1 MRQPSLP
8 VVVMRKFLFFLLSLV
23 SLAARPSDDEIVGV
37 RITRAQGGLPDN
49 NVREI
54 YQDSVGF
61 MYFSTHYSSYRYDGY
76 SFSYVPDSVVQ
87 PLRLAAARQ
96 RKSFGKGYFSDNRG
110 NGVTVS
116 PDGMLEYVDRA
127 GSGRIRMKVFDAS
140 LLGETDNI
148 KCKVVTDGSG
158 RIWVSVNGNGVF
170 VYDKASR
177 RMTHITRES
186 LGGLLGSDYVVYMM
200 EDRDG
205 NIWLAVRNNGLVCMR
220 AVRRQYAAVGLGA
233 GAEEWALDIRMVS
246 RLPGGSILVANK
258 RQLFEAAPDLR
269 SLRERGPALGGV
281 LSAGTDGQG
290 RLWLGTRFDG
300 VYVDG
305 VRHGSGRVDCLTADS
320 RGRIWKCGIHGAVAM
335 AALTAGGEYS
345 ERTFMLGNGGL
356 TPHTMLLG
364 KDGSMLVGAETGL
377 YRFVPDS
384 LLADTSAYQRLLPYP
399 VYSLFADS
407 KGRLWIGTHGHG
419 VLTTDARG
427 RYIRLTAKD
436 GLPNDVVQSVG
447 EDRHGRICIT
457 TQDGAV
463 YYSPSTRKMEYLYFH
478 NDPKLNFFSE
488 NCALRLADGR
498 MLFGTLGGLVVV
510 NRDFRPSTRVPQ
522 QVDVT
527 EVSVDGVPSWTLPQ
541 TGRAGADGGG
551 RTLVVGHDESSVVF
565 RFSNFN
571 YLRLQP
577 THYSYML
584 EGCDKNWSAAT
595 ELNFASYNDLPPGKY
610 VFRVRCL
617 GDDGTWTE
625 PRAAFALTVLPPWW
639 ASPAAFAVYCVVL
652 FLAAMVAYRY
662 LHTVY
667 RLRRDIAVEKRLT
680 QFKLDFFTNI
690 SHEFRTPL
698 TLIAG
703 SMERIRQVGGSI
715 GDLRMPI
722 DRMQRSVDRMLRL
735 VNQLL
740 EFRRMQEDRLHLS
753 LELTE
758 VVGFLRGIADSFH
771 DVAEGKGVALRFAPQ
786 CKRWEVF
793 VDRGFLDKI
802 VYELL
807 NNAIKYTPAGGS
819 VDLRLRNDGGSM
831 VVMVADTGVGVPA
844 DKRAGIF
851 DRYSTGNQSRGSL
864 GIGLNLVAGLVAAHH
879 GVISLD
885 DNAGGGSVF
894 TVSLPVAR
902 EAYAEGDF
910 MAADGVA
917 PGPANAG
924 KAFVEPVA
932 ELQMPPMND
941 KTVLVVDD
949 DADVRGY
956 LAHELG
962 RYFTVVA
969 AADGQEAMARLG
981 LDGGGGHDSGAGTAV
996 DLVVSDV
1003 RMPRMG
1009 GMELCR
1015 HIRSCSRTRGLPVIL
1030 LTALGDVGTQA
1041 KGYDV
1046 GADAYVTKPFSLRLL
1061 VAQCRRLMERGMAG
1075 GANAG
1080 GQGAPPAGQPA
1091 AAVVTDERDHRLKE
1105 QIVAYAEAHIADAEF
1120 SADRFADGMGMGRS
1134 AFFAKFKSLTGKS
1147 PNEYLRELRLSRAAE
1162 LLSAGPVT
1170 AAEVAYQVGM
1180 KTPQYFSTCFKKRF
1194 GVTPAQWQAGMR
1206 AAADSHAAG

>member
-1 MRQPSLP
+1 
-8 VVVMRKFLFFLLSLV
+8 
-23 SLAARPSDDEIVGV
+23 
-37 RITRAQGGLPDN
+37 
-49 NVREI
+49 
-54 YQDSVGF
+54 
-61 MYFSTHYSSYRYDGY
+61 
-76 SFSYVPDSVVQ
+76 
-87 PLRLAAARQ
+87 
-96 RKSFGKGYFSDNRG
+96 
-110 NGVTVS
+110 
-116 PDGMLEYVDRA
+116 
-127 GSGRIRMKVFDAS
+127 
-140 LLGETDNI
+140 
-148 KCKVVTDGSG
+148 
-158 RIWVSVNGNGVF
+158 
-170 VYDKASR
+170 
-177 RMTHITRES
+177 
-186 LGGLLGSDYVVYMM
+186 
-200 EDRDG
+200 
-205 NIWLAVRNNGLVCMR
+205 
-220 AVRRQYAAVGLGA
+220 
-233 GAEEWALDIRMVS
+233 
-246 RLPGGSILVANK
+246 
-258 RQLFEAAPDLR
+258 
-269 SLRERGPALGGV
+269 
-281 LSAGTDGQG
+281 
-290 RLWLGTRFDG
+290 
-300 VYVDG
+300 
-305 VRHGSGRVDCLTADS
+305 
-320 RGRIWKCGIHGAVAM
+320 M

-384 LLADTSAYQRLLPYP
+384 LLAYTSAYQRLLPYP

-427 RYIRLTAKD
+427 RYIRLSAKD
-436 GLPNDVVQSVG
+436 GLPSDVVQSVG

-831 VVMVADTGVGVPA
+831 VVMVA
-844 DKRAGIF
+844 
-851 DRYSTGNQSRGSL
+851 
-864 GIGLNLVAGLVAAHH
+864 
-879 GVISLD
+879 
-885 DNAGGGSVF
+885 
-894 TVSLPVAR
+894 
-902 EAYAEGDF
+902 
-910 MAADGVA
+910 
-917 PGPANAG
+917 
-924 KAFVEPVA
+924 
-932 ELQMPPMND
+932 
-941 KTVLVVDD
+941 
-949 DADVRGY
+949 
-956 LAHELG
+956 
-962 RYFTVVA
+962 
-969 AADGQEAMARLG
+969 
-981 LDGGGGHDSGAGTAV
+981 
-996 DLVVSDV
+996 
-1003 RMPRMG
+1003 
-1009 GMELCR
+1009 
-1015 HIRSCSRTRGLPVIL
+1015 
-1030 LTALGDVGTQA
+1030 
-1041 KGYDV
+1041 
-1046 GADAYVTKPFSLRLL
+1046 
-1061 VAQCRRLMERGMAG
+1061 
-1075 GANAG
+1075 NAG

-1194 GVTPAQWQAGMR
+1194 GVTPAQWQTGMR

>member
-1 MRQPSLP
+1 M
-8 VVVMRKFLFFLLSLV
+8 FFLLSLV

-76 SFSYVPDSVVQ
+76 AFSYVPDSVVQ

-96 RKSFGKGYFSDNRG
+96 RKSFGRGYFSDNRG

-148 KCKVVTDGSG
+148 KCKVVTDGDG

-233 GAEEWALDIRMVS
+233 CAEEWALDIRMVS

-335 AALTAGGEYS
+335 AALTAGGDYS
-345 ERTFMLGNGGL
+345 ERAFQLGNSGL

-436 GLPNDVVQSVG
+436 GLPSDVVQSVG

-510 NRDFRPSTRVPQ
+510 DRDFRPSTRVPQ

-527 EVSVDGVPSWTLPQ
+527 EVSVDGVPSWTLPR
-541 TGRAGADGGG
+541 TGRTGADGGG
-551 RTLVVGHDESSVVF
+551 RALVVGHDESSVVF

-584 EGCDKNWSAAT
+584 EGCDKGWSAGT

-652 FLAAMVAYRY
+652 LLAAMVAYRY

-771 DVAEGKGVALRFAPQ
+771 DVALGKGVALRFAPQ

-949 DADVRGY
+949 VADVRGY

-981 LDGGGGHDSGAGTAV
+981 LDGGGGHDSLGVTAV

>member
-1 MRQPSLP
+1 
-8 VVVMRKFLFFLLSLV
+8 
-23 SLAARPSDDEIVGV
+23 
-37 RITRAQGGLPDN
+37 
-49 NVREI
+49 
-54 YQDSVGF
+54 
-61 MYFSTHYSSYRYDGY
+61 
-76 SFSYVPDSVVQ
+76 
-87 PLRLAAARQ
+87 
-96 RKSFGKGYFSDNRG
+96 
-110 NGVTVS
+110 
-116 PDGMLEYVDRA
+116 
-127 GSGRIRMKVFDAS
+127 
-140 LLGETDNI
+140 
-148 KCKVVTDGSG
+148 
-158 RIWVSVNGNGVF
+158 
-170 VYDKASR
+170 
-177 RMTHITRES
+177 
-186 LGGLLGSDYVVYMM
+186 
-200 EDRDG
+200 
-205 NIWLAVRNNGLVCMR
+205 
-220 AVRRQYAAVGLGA
+220 
-233 GAEEWALDIRMVS
+233 MVS

-320 RGRIWKCGIHGAVAM
+320 RGRIWKCGIRGAVAM
-335 AALTAGGEYS
+335 AALAAGGEYS

-384 LLADTSAYQRLLPYP
+384 LLADTLAYQRLLPYP

-436 GLPNDVVQSVG
+436 GLPSDVVQSVG

-981 LDGGGGHDSGAGTAV
+981 LDGGGHDSGAGTAV
-996 DLVVSDV
+996 DLIVSDV
-1003 RMPRMG
+1003 RMSRMG

-1046 GADAYVTKPFSLRLL
+1046 GADAYVIKPFSLRLL

>member
-1 MRQPSLP
+1 M
-8 VVVMRKFLFFLLSLV
+8 
-23 SLAARPSDDEIVGV
+23 
-37 RITRAQGGLPDN
+37 
-49 NVREI
+49 
-54 YQDSVGF
+54 
-61 MYFSTHYSSYRYDGY
+61 
-76 SFSYVPDSVVQ
+76 
-87 PLRLAAARQ
+87 
-96 RKSFGKGYFSDNRG
+96 
-110 NGVTVS
+110 
-116 PDGMLEYVDRA
+116 
-127 GSGRIRMKVFDAS
+127 
-140 LLGETDNI
+140 
-148 KCKVVTDGSG
+148 
-158 RIWVSVNGNGVF
+158 
-170 VYDKASR
+170 
-177 RMTHITRES
+177 
-186 LGGLLGSDYVVYMM
+186 
-200 EDRDG
+200 
-205 NIWLAVRNNGLVCMR
+205 
-220 AVRRQYAAVGLGA
+220 
-233 GAEEWALDIRMVS
+233 
-246 RLPGGSILVANK
+246 ANK

-436 GLPNDVVQSVG
+436 GLPSDVVQSVG

-551 RTLVVGHDESSVVF
+551 RILVVGHDESSVVF

-690 SHEFRTPL
+690 SHELRTPL

-753 LELTE
+753 LELTG

-786 CKRWEVF
+786 YKRWEVF

-819 VDLRLRNDGGSM
+819 VDL
-831 VVMVADTGVGVPA
+831 
-844 DKRAGIF
+844 
-851 DRYSTGNQSRGSL
+851 
-864 GIGLNLVAGLVAAHH
+864 
-879 GVISLD
+879 
-885 DNAGGGSVF
+885 
-894 TVSLPVAR
+894 
-902 EAYAEGDF
+902 
-910 MAADGVA
+910 
-917 PGPANAG
+917 
-924 KAFVEPVA
+924 
-932 ELQMPPMND
+932 
-941 KTVLVVDD
+941 
-949 DADVRGY
+949 
-956 LAHELG
+956 
-962 RYFTVVA
+962 
-969 AADGQEAMARLG
+969 
-981 LDGGGGHDSGAGTAV
+981 
-996 DLVVSDV
+996 VVSDV
-1003 RMPRMG
+1003 GMSRMG

-1046 GADAYVTKPFSLRLL
+1046 VADAYVTKPFSLRLL

-1147 PNEYLRELRLSRAAE
+1147 PNEYLRELRLSRAVE

-1180 KTPQYFSTCFKKRF
+1180 KTPQYFSTCFKIRF

>member
-753 LELTE
+753 LELTG

-1003 RMPRMG
+1003 RMSRMG

-1080 GQGAPPAGQPA
+1080 GQGAPPAWQPA

>member
-1 MRQPSLP
+1 M
-8 VVVMRKFLFFLLSLV
+8 
-23 SLAARPSDDEIVGV
+23 
-37 RITRAQGGLPDN
+37 
-49 NVREI
+49 
-54 YQDSVGF
+54 
-61 MYFSTHYSSYRYDGY
+61 
-76 SFSYVPDSVVQ
+76 
-87 PLRLAAARQ
+87 
-96 RKSFGKGYFSDNRG
+96 
-110 NGVTVS
+110 
-116 PDGMLEYVDRA
+116 
-127 GSGRIRMKVFDAS
+127 
-140 LLGETDNI
+140 
-148 KCKVVTDGSG
+148 
-158 RIWVSVNGNGVF
+158 
-170 VYDKASR
+170 
-177 RMTHITRES
+177 
-186 LGGLLGSDYVVYMM
+186 
-200 EDRDG
+200 
-205 NIWLAVRNNGLVCMR
+205 
-220 AVRRQYAAVGLGA
+220 
-233 GAEEWALDIRMVS
+233 
-246 RLPGGSILVANK
+246 
-258 RQLFEAAPDLR
+258 
-269 SLRERGPALGGV
+269 
-281 LSAGTDGQG
+281 
-290 RLWLGTRFDG
+290 
-300 VYVDG
+300 
-305 VRHGSGRVDCLTADS
+305 
-320 RGRIWKCGIHGAVAM
+320 
-335 AALTAGGEYS
+335 
-345 ERTFMLGNGGL
+345 
-356 TPHTMLLG
+356 
-364 KDGSMLVGAETGL
+364 
-377 YRFVPDS
+377 
-384 LLADTSAYQRLLPYP
+384 
-399 VYSLFADS
+399 
-407 KGRLWIGTHGHG
+407 
-419 VLTTDARG
+419 
-427 RYIRLTAKD
+427 
-436 GLPNDVVQSVG
+436 
-447 EDRHGRICIT
+447 
-457 TQDGAV
+457 
-463 YYSPSTRKMEYLYFH
+463 
-478 NDPKLNFFSE
+478 
-488 NCALRLADGR
+488 
-498 MLFGTLGGLVVV
+498 
-510 NRDFRPSTRVPQ
+510 
-522 QVDVT
+522 
-527 EVSVDGVPSWTLPQ
+527 
-541 TGRAGADGGG
+541 
-551 RTLVVGHDESSVVF
+551 
-565 RFSNFN
+565 
-571 YLRLQP
+571 
-577 THYSYML
+577 
-584 EGCDKNWSAAT
+584 
-595 ELNFASYNDLPPGKY
+595 
-610 VFRVRCL
+610 
-617 GDDGTWTE
+617 
-625 PRAAFALTVLPPWW
+625 
-639 ASPAAFAVYCVVL
+639 
-652 FLAAMVAYRY
+652 
-662 LHTVY
+662 
-667 RLRRDIAVEKRLT
+667 
-680 QFKLDFFTNI
+680 
-690 SHEFRTPL
+690 
-698 TLIAG
+698 
-703 SMERIRQVGGSI
+703 
-715 GDLRMPI
+715 
-722 DRMQRSVDRMLRL
+722 
-735 VNQLL
+735 
-740 EFRRMQEDRLHLS
+740 
-753 LELTE
+753 
-758 VVGFLRGIADSFH
+758 VGFLRGIADSFH

-864 GIGLNLVAGLVAAHH
+864 GIWLNLVAGLVAAHH

-894 TVSLPVAR
+894 TVSLSVAR

-1003 RMPRMG
+1003 RMSRMG

-1091 AAVVTDERDHRLKE
+1091 AAVVTDDRDHRLKE

-1134 AFFAKFKSLTGKS
+1134 AFFVKFKSLTGKS
-1147 PNEYLRELRLSRAAE
+1147 PNEYLRELRLRRAAE

>member
-1 MRQPSLP
+1 
-8 VVVMRKFLFFLLSLV
+8 MRKFLFFLLSLV

-61 MYFSTHYSSYRYDGY
+61 MYFFTHYSSYRYDGY

-96 RKSFGKGYFSDNRG
+96 RKSFGRGYFSDNRG
-110 NGVTVS
+110 NGITVS

-148 KCKVVTDGSG
+148 KCKVVTDGDG

-335 AALTAGGEYS
+335 AALTAGGEYL
-345 ERTFMLGNGGL
+345 ERTFLLGNSGL

-384 LLADTSAYQRLLPYP
+384 LLADTSAYQRLLHYP

-436 GLPNDVVQSVG
+436 GLPSDVVQSVG

-510 NRDFRPSTRVPQ
+510 DRDFRPATRVPQ

-527 EVSVDGVPSWTLPQ
+527 EVSVDGVPSWTLPR

-551 RTLVVGHDESSVVF
+551 RALVVGHDESSVVF

-584 EGCDKNWSAAT
+584 EGCDKGWSAAT

-771 DVAEGKGVALRFAPQ
+771 DVAQGKGVALRFAPQ

-969 AADGQEAMARLG
+969 AADGQEAMVRLG
-981 LDGGGGHDSGAGTAV
+981 LDGGGGHYSGAGKAV

-1206 AAADSHAAG
+1206 SAADSHAAG

>member
-1 MRQPSLP
+1 
-8 VVVMRKFLFFLLSLV
+8 
-23 SLAARPSDDEIVGV
+23 
-37 RITRAQGGLPDN
+37 
-49 NVREI
+49 
-54 YQDSVGF
+54 
-61 MYFSTHYSSYRYDGY
+61 
-76 SFSYVPDSVVQ
+76 
-87 PLRLAAARQ
+87 
-96 RKSFGKGYFSDNRG
+96 
-110 NGVTVS
+110 
-116 PDGMLEYVDRA
+116 
-127 GSGRIRMKVFDAS
+127 
-140 LLGETDNI
+140 
-148 KCKVVTDGSG
+148 
-158 RIWVSVNGNGVF
+158 
-170 VYDKASR
+170 
-177 RMTHITRES
+177 
-186 LGGLLGSDYVVYMM
+186 
-200 EDRDG
+200 
-205 NIWLAVRNNGLVCMR
+205 
-220 AVRRQYAAVGLGA
+220 
-233 GAEEWALDIRMVS
+233 
-246 RLPGGSILVANK
+246 
-258 RQLFEAAPDLR
+258 
-269 SLRERGPALGGV
+269 
-281 LSAGTDGQG
+281 
-290 RLWLGTRFDG
+290 
-300 VYVDG
+300 
-305 VRHGSGRVDCLTADS
+305 
-320 RGRIWKCGIHGAVAM
+320 M

-384 LLADTSAYQRLLPYP
+384 LLAYTSAYQRLLPYP

-436 GLPNDVVQSVG
+436 GLPSDVVQSVG

-527 EVSVDGVPSWTLPQ
+527 EVSVDGVPSLTLPQ

-662 LHTVY
+662 LRTVY

-807 NNAIKYTPAGGS
+807 NNAIKYTPAG
-819 VDLRLRNDGGSM
+819 
-831 VVMVADTGVGVPA
+831 
-844 DKRAGIF
+844 
-851 DRYSTGNQSRGSL
+851 
-864 GIGLNLVAGLVAAHH
+864 
-879 GVISLD
+879 
-885 DNAGGGSVF
+885 
-894 TVSLPVAR
+894 
-902 EAYAEGDF
+902 
-910 MAADGVA
+910 
-917 PGPANAG
+917 
-924 KAFVEPVA
+924 
-932 ELQMPPMND
+932 
-941 KTVLVVDD
+941 
-949 DADVRGY
+949 
-956 LAHELG
+956 
-962 RYFTVVA
+962 
-969 AADGQEAMARLG
+969 
-981 LDGGGGHDSGAGTAV
+981 
-996 DLVVSDV
+996 
-1003 RMPRMG
+1003 
-1009 GMELCR
+1009 
-1015 HIRSCSRTRGLPVIL
+1015 
-1030 LTALGDVGTQA
+1030 
-1041 KGYDV
+1041 
-1046 GADAYVTKPFSLRLL
+1046 
-1061 VAQCRRLMERGMAG
+1061 
-1075 GANAG
+1075 
-1080 GQGAPPAGQPA
+1080 QPA